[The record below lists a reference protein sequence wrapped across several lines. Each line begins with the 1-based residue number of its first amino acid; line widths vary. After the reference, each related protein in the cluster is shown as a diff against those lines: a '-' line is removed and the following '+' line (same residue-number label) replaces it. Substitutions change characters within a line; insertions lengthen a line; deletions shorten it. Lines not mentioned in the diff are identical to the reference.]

1 MPAQAPVKAPVK
13 AYAARRPLHAAISAT
28 WPALSAFADDW
39 RGLGVSLALGLLVL
53 FGFSQGWQCPIF
65 GYGTTEP
72 VSDSGIIRLIYYPVY
87 ACGLCLA
94 VPAWR
99 QLLDAA
105 WRTPLL
111 LALILMCLVSV
122 IWSID
127 PDTTLRRFVAM
138 VMTSACAYT
147 LAARFSW
154 RRLSEVLA
162 LTFAFL
168 AFASIVMVVLF
179 PDKGRMTDLFP
190 GAWRGVY
197 DEKNNLGA
205 TMAVG
210 FVSAVAAALHNPS
223 RWRWWAG
230 AAAVMALL
238 VLMSTSKTA
247 LLSLLIG
254 VAVIA
259 ALWVAKRGPVMAILV
274 SWGVASTLVTLA
286 GVILTAPNLLF
297 SLLGK
302 DATLTGRTFIWDGI
316 MRQIATRPNTGFGY
330 GVVWTTEDRWA
341 PLAKIVAV
349 AGFRPYHAHSSW
361 LEVWLALGIGGL
373 VLWAVVFAETWLK
386 GLWRAIKGDG
396 GYFAL
401 PFLAMFSIESLT
413 ESMTLAWND
422 LRWCLV
428 VLVIVKLSLKG
439 DIDGVA
445 AAPRQTSRQ
454 AAK

>member
-1 MPAQAPVKAPVK
+1 MPAQASAKAQ
-13 AYAARRPLHAAISAT
+13 AAPRTALVAAI
-28 WPALSAFADDW
+28 PILRAFADDW
-39 RGLGVSLALGLLVL
+39 EGLRVPLALGLIIV
-53 FGFSQGWQCPIF
+53 FGFSQGWECPIF
-65 GYGTTEP
+65 GYGTTQ
-72 VSDSGIIRLIYYPVY
+72 SAADSGFIRLAYYPAY
-87 ACGLCLA
+87 ACGIGLA
-94 VPAWR
+94 AAAWR
-99 QLLDAA
+99 RLLGAT

-111 LALILMCLVSV
+111 LTLILMCLVSMV
-122 IWSID
+122 WSID
-127 PDTTLRRFVAM
+127 PATTLRRFVAM
-138 VMTSACAYT
+138 FMTSACAYA

-154 RRLSEVLA
+154 RRLVEILA
-162 LTFAFL
+162 LTFTFL
-168 AFASIVMVVLF
+168 ALASIVMVVVF
-179 PDKGRMTDLFP
+179 PDKGKMIELFP

-197 DEKNNLGA
+197 DEKNSLGA
-205 TMAVG
+205 VMAIG

-223 RWRWWAG
+223 RWRGWTG
-230 AAAVMALL
+230 AAAMMAGL

-254 VAVIA
+254 LSVIG
-259 ALWVAKRGPVMAILV
+259 ALWVARRGPVLAVLV
-274 SWGVASTLVTLA
+274 SWGVASSLVGLA
-286 GVILTAPNLLF
+286 GIILTAPTLLF

-316 MRQIATRPNTGFGY
+316 MRQIQTRPDTGFGY
-330 GVVWTTEDRWA
+330 GVVWTIEDRWA

-373 VLWAVVFAETWLK
+373 ILWGLVFAETWLK
-386 GLWRAIKGDG
+386 ALWRAVTGDG

-428 VLVIVKLSLKG
+428 VLVLVKLSLKG
-439 DIDGVA
+439 DADGDA
-445 AAPRQTSRQ
+445 KAPAGGKRAHIRPTI
-454 AAK
+454 

>member
-1 MPAQAPVKAPVK
+1 MPVQAPAK
-13 AYAARRPLHAAISAT
+13 AYAARRPFYAGIPGLA
-28 WPALSAFADDW
+28 PFAEDW
-39 RGLGVSLALGLLVL
+39 AKDWDGMGVSLALGLLVL

-72 VSDSGIIRLIYYPVY
+72 ASDSGIIRLIYYPVY
-87 ACGLCLA
+87 ACGIGLA

-99 QLLDAA
+99 RLLGAA
-105 WRTPLL
+105 VRTPLL
-111 LALILMCLVSV
+111 LALILMCLVSML
-122 IWSID
+122 WSID
-127 PDTTLRRFVAM
+127 PDTTLRRFIAM
-138 VMTSACAYT
+138 AMTSGCAYT
-147 LAARFSW
+147 LASRFSW
-154 RRLSEVLA
+154 RRLTEVLA
-162 LTFAFL
+162 LTFTFL

-179 PDKGRMTDLFP
+179 PDKGKMTDLFP

-205 TMAVG
+205 TMAIG
-210 FVSAVAAALHNPS
+210 FVAAVAAALHNPS
-223 RWRWWAG
+223 RGRWWAG
-230 AAAVMALL
+230 VAMVMAFL
-238 VLMSTSKTA
+238 VLMSQSKTA
-247 LLSLLIG
+247 LLSLVIG
-254 VAVIA
+254 LTVIG
-259 ALWVAKRGPVMAILV
+259 ALWVARRGPVMAILV
-274 SWGVASTLVTLA
+274 SWSVASVLVTLA
-286 GVILTAPNLLF
+286 AVIVTAPSILF

-330 GVVWTTEDRWA
+330 GVVWTIEDRWA

-361 LEVWLALGIGGL
+361 LEVWLALGIGGF

-413 ESMTLAWND
+413 ESMTLSWND

-439 DIDGVA
+439 DVDGVVS
-445 AAPRQTSRQ
+445 PSRRKTQ
-454 AAK
+454 QKTRPASI

>member
-1 MPAQAPVKAPVK
+1 MPAQALAK
-13 AYAARRPLHAAISAT
+13 AYAARRPFYAGIPVLAPLAE
-28 WPALSAFADDW
+28 DW
-39 RGLGVSLALGLLVL
+39 AKDWEGMGVSLALGLLVL

-72 VSDSGIIRLIYYPVY
+72 ASDSGIIRLIYYPVY
-87 ACGLCLA
+87 ACGIGLA

-99 QLLDAA
+99 RLLGAA
-105 WRTPLL
+105 VRTPLL
-111 LALILMCLVSV
+111 LALILMCLVSML
-122 IWSID
+122 WSID
-127 PDTTLRRFVAM
+127 PDTTLRRFIAM
-138 VMTSACAYT
+138 AMTSGCAYT
-147 LAARFSW
+147 LASRFSW
-154 RRLSEVLA
+154 RRLTEVLA
-162 LTFAFL
+162 LTFTFL

-179 PDKGRMTDLFP
+179 PDKGKMTDLFP

-205 TMAVG
+205 TMAIG
-210 FVSAVAAALHNPS
+210 FVAAVAAALHNPS

-230 AAAVMALL
+230 IATVMAFL
-238 VLMSTSKTA
+238 VLMSQSKTA
-247 LLSLLIG
+247 LLSLVIG
-254 VAVIA
+254 LTVIG

-274 SWGVASTLVTLA
+274 SWGVASVLVTLA
-286 GVILTAPNLLF
+286 AVIITAPTFLF

-330 GVVWTTEDRWA
+330 GVVWTIEDRWA

-361 LEVWLALGIGGL
+361 LEVWLALGIGGF

-413 ESMTLAWND
+413 ESMTLSWND

-439 DIDGVA
+439 DVDGVVSPSRRKAQQKTRPA
-445 AAPRQTSRQ
+445 AV
-454 AAK
+454 

>member
-1 MPAQAPVKAPVK
+1 MPAEASAQAPVKAPVK
-13 AYAARRPLHAAISAT
+13 AYAVQRRLHAGL
-28 WPALSAFADDW
+28 PALSAFADDW
-39 RGLGVSLALGLLVL
+39 RGLGGSLALGLLVL

-72 VSDSGIIRLIYYPVY
+72 ASDSGLIRLIYYPVY
-87 ACGLCLA
+87 ACGVGLA
-94 VPAWR
+94 VFAWR
-99 QLLDAA
+99 RLLGAA

-111 LALILMCLVSV
+111 LALIGMCLVSM

-138 VMTSACAYT
+138 LMTSACAYA

-162 LTFAFL
+162 LTFTFL

-205 TMAVG
+205 TMAIG

-230 AAAVMALL
+230 AAAVMAFL

-259 ALWVAKRGPVMAILV
+259 ALWVARRGPVMAILV

-286 GVILTAPNLLF
+286 GVILTAPGLLF

-341 PLAKIVAV
+341 PLAKIVAI

-373 VLWAVVFAETWLK
+373 VLWAAVFAQTWLK
-386 GLWRAIKGDG
+386 ALWRAIKGDG

-445 AAPRQTSRQ
+445 AASRQTPRP
-454 AAK
+454 APK